1 MPYME
6 PHHLVPLAF
15 SDSFDVSLDVEEN
28 VVSLCS
34 TCHNCIHYGSDAAK
48 LIEKLYKQR
57 KDLLKQV
64 GIEVTLDELLD
75 MY

>member
-1 MPYME
+1 ME
-6 PHHLVPLAF
+6 PHHLIPLAF

-34 TCHNCIHYGSDAAK
+34 TCHNCIHYGKEAAD
-48 LIEKLYKQR
+48 LVEMLYNQR
-57 KDLLKQV
+57 KDLLQQV
-64 GIEVTLDELLD
+64 GIEVTLEDVLS